1 MQCMILF
8 LFFSLC
14 FQRSKCDSFGK
25 VEHILNGHRDRVNC
39 VKWIPRPEY
48 GNFFSFFA
56 VLLHVQVLV
65 LCMGRCSIASCFLVN
80 KYMIYSD
87 ILRGGRVV
95 GTCTYRCICC
105 WNTSFTS
112 LQFPNLPKNS
122 FLDLSECI
130 NKLAVCFL
138 LGAESELVSGS
149 SDKLVIVWKKTASQD
164 CKVSYMDCL

>member
-1 MQCMILF
+1 MVFFLF
-8 LFFSLC
+8 LLYYYMY
-14 FQRSKCDSFGK
+14 KC
-25 VEHILNGHRDRVNC
+25 LYC
-39 VKWIPRPEY
+39 VR
-48 GNFFSFFA
+48 GDA
-56 VLLHVQVLV
+56 
-65 LCMGRCSIASCFLVN
+65 SIASCFLVN

-87 ILRGGRVV
+87 ILKGGRVV

-122 FLDLSECI
+122 CLDLSECI

-164 CKVSYMDCL
+164 CKVSYMFVVNICSKLLCSWASENGGLVVWSGWQVKKPLASQWSC